1 MDHPMGLRS
10 ASGKE
15 ERVGGGRTGGH
26 WKTEPVRLTAAL
38 PAREIRQPI
47 DSTLTGFEIAAGTGS
62 AGICAPQQRAMG
74 PGGESSCSIIG
85 CEIHW
90 LDAEVAMKRYL
101 IFGAIGPLIGG
112 FLMLFATTV
121 ASGYWSDT
129 NWSEI
134 GKFLGAFFRTLQYS
148 YLFAIVPM
156 LMLGAIDDIL
166 YHVKRITPVV
176 RMLILGAVGFAT
188 ASLLYGS
195 RGPDA
200 GALQF
205 VLYGIVGLVP
215 AMLSSWL
222 AHRYDAPQ
230 AVHST

>member
-1 MDHPMGLRS
+1 
-10 ASGKE
+10 
-15 ERVGGGRTGGH
+15 
-26 WKTEPVRLTAAL
+26 
-38 PAREIRQPI
+38 
-47 DSTLTGFEIAAGTGS
+47 
-62 AGICAPQQRAMG
+62 
-74 PGGESSCSIIG
+74 
-85 CEIHW
+85 
-90 LDAEVAMKRYL
+90 MKRYL
-101 IFGAIGPLIGG
+101 IFAVICPFIGG
-112 FLMLFATTV
+112 LLVLFVTTYQ
-121 ASGYWSDT
+121 SGYWDHT
-129 NWSEI
+129 NLAEVEKLFIVFVKS
-134 GKFLGAFFRTLQYS
+134 LQYS
-148 YLFAIVPM
+148 YLFGIVPM

-166 YHVKRITPVV
+166 YHVKRITPVA